1 MTSCT
6 ISSLVA
12 VGPKNWTDGITPPYC
27 SDAASAVPDAVI
39 LACQDHGAAAVP
51 GWFSRWLPMMARE
64 VNPPA
69 PLHRLDR

>member
-1 MTSCT
+1 MAMMS
-6 ISSLVA
+6 
-12 VGPKNWTDGITPPYC
+12 GPLTPPYR

-69 PLHRLDR
+69 PPHRLDR

>member
-1 MTSCT
+1 
-6 ISSLVA
+6 
-12 VGPKNWTDGITPPYC
+12 
-27 SDAASAVPDAVI
+27 VPDAVI

-69 PLHRLDR
+69 PPHRLDR